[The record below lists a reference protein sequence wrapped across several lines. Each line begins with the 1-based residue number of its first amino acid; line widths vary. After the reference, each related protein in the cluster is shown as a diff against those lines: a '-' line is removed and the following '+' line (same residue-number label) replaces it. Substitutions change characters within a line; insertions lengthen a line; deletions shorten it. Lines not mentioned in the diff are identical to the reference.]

1 MQHQADIATKRWG
14 RKLSSENL
22 KSLLALDKY
31 DRPEKFGDV
40 KGTKVNPKM
49 WNQVIPSKPKI
60 DLQLANMQQVVGKVA
75 FATLQTTNFLLQN
88 ASGSTNANLIRRYVD
103 VIALLGH
110 INTQLAQF
118 RREQIKP
125 ALKQEYST
133 ICSAEVPLKSEYLS
147 GDNLVKQLPHTK
159 ESIAKLATVGHA
171 LLTSTPLYREQTF
184 RLPGALK

>member
-1 MQHQADIATKRWG
+1 MQQQTDIATKRWG

-88 ASGSTNANLIRRYVD
+88 APGSTNANLIRRYVD

-110 INTQLAQF
+110 INTQLAQI

-147 GDNLVKQLPHTK
+147 GDNLVKQLPHTE

-171 LLTSTPLYREQTF
+171 LLTSTPLYMEQTF
-184 RLPGALK
+184 RPPGALK